1 MEETMKT
8 ELRQELLNLA
18 ENLTEEAVNSVFRMA
33 EILIRLS
40 DNKVDDA
47 LIPVLEPAKNFILKY
62 VDKINGQED

>member
-33 EILIRLS
+33 EISIRLS

-47 LIPVLEPAKNFILKY
+47 LIPILEPAKNFILKY

>member
-33 EILIRLS
+33 EISIRLS
-40 DNKVDDA
+40 NNKVDDA
-47 LIPVLEPAKNFILKY
+47 LILVLEPAKNFILKY
-62 VDKINGQED
+62 VDKINGKEG

>member
-33 EILIRLS
+33 EISIRLS